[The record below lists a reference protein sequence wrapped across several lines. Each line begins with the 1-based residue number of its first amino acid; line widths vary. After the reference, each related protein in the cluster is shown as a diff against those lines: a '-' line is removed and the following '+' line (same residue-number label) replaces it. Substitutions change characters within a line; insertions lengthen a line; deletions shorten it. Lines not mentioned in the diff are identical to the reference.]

1 MVDSFYILVIN
12 SITLLEDLSGILVL
26 VPFEFYY
33 VIMKLVVRVIEAKN
47 LPPTDPNGLSDPYVR
62 LQLGKHRFRTKV
74 IKKCLNPKWDEEFSF
89 RVDDLNEELVIS
101 VMDEDKF
108 FNDDFVGQLKVPI
121 SIVFEEEI
129 KSLGTAW
136 YSLQPKSKKSKNKE
150 SGEIRLSI
158 YFLQNNATMES
169 NDSGD
174 LLLHPR
180 MTELPSRSSTS
191 PSNSSSPVR
200 EEITSAKDEK
210 SSTQKTI
217 TGRIAQIFSK
227 SSDMSSTASRRSIDL
242 DQSEISKVEVSEM
255 KAEDQSSNE
264 TFEEAMRKLQS
275 ADQGSEIPSNL
286 PAGVFIDQQY
296 VIAPEDLNELL
307 FSSDS
312 NFLKSLAEVQG
323 NTELEI
329 GPWKF
334 ENDGEI
340 FKRLDSFDQ
349 YATLLSQTVKPAD
362 LKDLSSNKEQALAS
376 LHAEP
381 ESDWR
386 LAVQYFG
393 NFTVFAT
400 VFMGLYV
407 LVHIWLAAPST
418 IQGLEF
424 GGLDLPDSI
433 GEFVVCAVLVL
444 QGECMLGKISRFI
457 KARAQKGSDHGIKA
471 QGDGWLLTVALI
483 EGSSLASVD
492 SSGLSDPYVV
502 FTCNGKTRTSSI
514 KFQKSNLT
522 WNEIFEFDAMD
533 DPPSVLDVVVY
544 DFDGPFDEAASL
556 GHAEINFLKANIA
569 DLADIWVPLEG
580 KLALACQ
587 SKLHLRIF
595 LDNTRGGNVAK
606 DYLSRMEKEV
616 GKKINLRS
624 PQANSAFQKLFGL
637 PPEEFLINDFT
648 CHLKRK
654 MPLQGRLFLS
664 ARIIGFHANLF
675 GNKTKFFFLWEDIE
689 DIQVIPPTFSSMGSP
704 IIVITLR
711 KGRGVDARHGAKT
724 QDEQGRLRF
733 HFQSFVSFNV
743 AHSGQRER
751 KTEGRGETESGSQNE
766 LRQQQAWSISERDK
780 GDITTFYFTRFHEH
794 ITEEDLWAQFK
805 KWGDVRDIFIH
816 KHRNKGGRRY
826 GFVRFKGVLDKYRLE
841 KQLDNIILDGL
852 KMYVNVPKYGRGK
865 ARVKECTSKLGI
877 LKEGHSREVE
887 AGRHRAVQHRNPQK
901 SYTKVVSTI
910 QTDDGKMKHPKLPQL
925 RYVESP
931 LLMGEKKWFTDA
943 WVGRLKKLQALE
955 RIEDDIPWELGVN
968 VVPKYLGDDMVLLLG
983 LADNKAEH
991 IIAEETQHGT
1001 SLFHSLERWNPTM
1014 RPGHRLVWAQC
1025 WDIPIE
1031 AWDLGNIRKIAAAI
1045 GELVEVDD
1053 DVKEMRRMDRAR
1065 ILIRTPWKPFFHHTV
1080 SSMIS
1085 PYSPRYEIRRQPN
1098 NPHDDPEAVVD
1109 SGGGPRIGTGIPI
1122 GRATDPPEANHSDD
1136 PGGNPLNVAHVQSIS
1151 CRGRK
1156 ASLDGDT
1163 VPVATDKP
1171 RSPLPKGPTA
1181 IENTVDITREA
1192 GVMEQ
1197 EDKGKGSETTINNGE
1212 INVGPTYQTAEG
1224 NKQWKV
1230 FIRRKGCKQQMTQKD
1245 LTNGKATKSIFLGMN
1260 PHTESIGTAT
1270 SKRSK
1275 EANSQIPVKS
1285 IGADEGQIEE
1295 ALTQWELAKLMGV
1308 STDSEQTTIIHKIID
1323 METRDKKKA
1332 EDLGLGRKVKWAAV
1346 RRLVRKHKVDIL
1358 CIQETKKKQ
1367 IDKPMCQALWGD
1379 MDVVWEFQPAVNTAG
1394 GLLCIWN
1401 EQTFKVE
1408 RRVKGT
1414 GYILLEGVWTQKNQ
1428 RLFIVNIYSPCDS
1441 QNKRELW
1448 ESLMQLRQQ
1457 IPEGMWCFLG
1467 DFNSIRHPSERQG
1480 VSHRGVELT
1489 EIPSV
1494 GRKFTWFKPNGASK
1508 SKLDRFL
1515 ASHEWLLKWPDCTTF
1530 VLDRNFSDHCPIL
1543 LSATNTDK
1551 GPKPFKVF
1559 DCWLKDKSF
1568 VRTVTKCWRNAQP
1581 KGWGG
1586 YVLKEKIKN
1595 LKEILK
1601 STIMA
1606 LWKVR
1611 SLSPEQKVEFVE
1623 EQSDSKSLIS
1633 DESGSFLGLDDV
1645 SMSEIYSCS
1654 LLIPASYLMEIFSGG
1669 ELDRRVMEKLGYL
1682 NYSYT
1687 PWVSENLD
1695 ISERA
1700 VYYKFEK
1707 RISSYKGEVTS
1718 TQQRSPLPDGK
1729 GWLVEELMNLHGV
1742 PLGDYFNIHL
1752 RYQIEDLPPKAKGCR
1767 VQVLFGM
1774 EWLKSSKNQKRLT
1787 KNILENL
1794 LERFKVTF
1802 SLAEKELLPN

>member
-1 MVDSFYILVIN
+1 
-12 SITLLEDLSGILVL
+12 
-26 VPFEFYY
+26 
-33 VIMKLVVRVIEAKN
+33 
-47 LPPTDPNGLSDPYVR
+47 
-62 LQLGKHRFRTKV
+62 
-74 IKKCLNPKWDEEFSF
+74 
-89 RVDDLNEELVIS
+89 
-101 VMDEDKF
+101 MDEDKF

-242 DQSEISKVEVSEM
+242 YQSEISKVEVSEM

-312 NFLKSLAEVQG
+312 NFLKSLAEVQS

-334 ENDGEI
+334 ENDGKI
-340 FKRLDSFDQ
+340 FKRLVTYVKAPSKPADL
-349 YATLLSQTVKPAD
+349 YATLLSQTIKPAD

-444 QGECMLGKISRFI
+444 QGECMLGIISRFI

-522 WNEIFEFDAMD
+522 WN
-533 DPPSVLDVVVY
+533 
-544 DFDGPFDEAASL
+544 
-556 GHAEINFLKANIA
+556 
-569 DLADIWVPLEG
+569 G

-616 GKKINLRS
+616 RKKINLRS

-743 AHSGQRER
+743 AHR
-751 KTEGRGETESGSQNE
+751 
-766 LRQQQAWSISERDK
+766 
-780 GDITTFYFTRFHEH
+780 
-794 ITEEDLWAQFK
+794 
-805 KWGDVRDIFIH
+805 
-816 KHRNKGGRRY
+816 
-826 GFVRFKGVLDKYRLE
+826 
-841 KQLDNIILDGL
+841 
-852 KMYVNVPKYGRGK
+852 
-865 ARVKECTSKLGI
+865 
-877 LKEGHSREVE
+877 
-887 AGRHRAVQHRNPQK
+887 
-901 SYTKVVSTI
+901 
-910 QTDDGKMKHPKLPQL
+910 
-925 RYVESP
+925 
-931 LLMGEKKWFTDA
+931 
-943 WVGRLKKLQALE
+943 
-955 RIEDDIPWELGVN
+955 
-968 VVPKYLGDDMVLLLG
+968 
-983 LADNKAEH
+983 
-991 IIAEETQHGT
+991 
-1001 SLFHSLERWNPTM
+1001 
-1014 RPGHRLVWAQC
+1014 
-1025 WDIPIE
+1025 
-1031 AWDLGNIRKIAAAI
+1031 
-1045 GELVEVDD
+1045 
-1053 DVKEMRRMDRAR
+1053 
-1065 ILIRTPWKPFFHHTV
+1065 
-1080 SSMIS
+1080 
-1085 PYSPRYEIRRQPN
+1085 
-1098 NPHDDPEAVVD
+1098 
-1109 SGGGPRIGTGIPI
+1109 
-1122 GRATDPPEANHSDD
+1122 
-1136 PGGNPLNVAHVQSIS
+1136 
-1151 CRGRK
+1151 
-1156 ASLDGDT
+1156 
-1163 VPVATDKP
+1163 
-1171 RSPLPKGPTA
+1171 
-1181 IENTVDITREA
+1181 
-1192 GVMEQ
+1192 
-1197 EDKGKGSETTINNGE
+1197 
-1212 INVGPTYQTAEG
+1212 
-1224 NKQWKV
+1224 
-1230 FIRRKGCKQQMTQKD
+1230 
-1245 LTNGKATKSIFLGMN
+1245 
-1260 PHTESIGTAT
+1260 
-1270 SKRSK
+1270 
-1275 EANSQIPVKS
+1275 
-1285 IGADEGQIEE
+1285 
-1295 ALTQWELAKLMGV
+1295 
-1308 STDSEQTTIIHKIID
+1308 
-1323 METRDKKKA
+1323 
-1332 EDLGLGRKVKWAAV
+1332 
-1346 RRLVRKHKVDIL
+1346 
-1358 CIQETKKKQ
+1358 
-1367 IDKPMCQALWGD
+1367 
-1379 MDVVWEFQPAVNTAG
+1379 
-1394 GLLCIWN
+1394 
-1401 EQTFKVE
+1401 
-1408 RRVKGT
+1408 
-1414 GYILLEGVWTQKNQ
+1414 
-1428 RLFIVNIYSPCDS
+1428 
-1441 QNKRELW
+1441 
-1448 ESLMQLRQQ
+1448 
-1457 IPEGMWCFLG
+1457 
-1467 DFNSIRHPSERQG
+1467 
-1480 VSHRGVELT
+1480 
-1489 EIPSV
+1489 
-1494 GRKFTWFKPNGASK
+1494 
-1508 SKLDRFL
+1508 
-1515 ASHEWLLKWPDCTTF
+1515 
-1530 VLDRNFSDHCPIL
+1530 
-1543 LSATNTDK
+1543 
-1551 GPKPFKVF
+1551 
-1559 DCWLKDKSF
+1559 
-1568 VRTVTKCWRNAQP
+1568 
-1581 KGWGG
+1581 
-1586 YVLKEKIKN
+1586 
-1595 LKEILK
+1595 
-1601 STIMA
+1601 
-1606 LWKVR
+1606 
-1611 SLSPEQKVEFVE
+1611 
-1623 EQSDSKSLIS
+1623 
-1633 DESGSFLGLDDV
+1633 
-1645 SMSEIYSCS
+1645 
-1654 LLIPASYLMEIFSGG
+1654 
-1669 ELDRRVMEKLGYL
+1669 
-1682 NYSYT
+1682 
-1687 PWVSENLD
+1687 
-1695 ISERA
+1695 
-1700 VYYKFEK
+1700 
-1707 RISSYKGEVTS
+1707 
-1718 TQQRSPLPDGK
+1718 
-1729 GWLVEELMNLHGV
+1729 
-1742 PLGDYFNIHL
+1742 
-1752 RYQIEDLPPKAKGCR
+1752 
-1767 VQVLFGM
+1767 
-1774 EWLKSSKNQKRLT
+1774 
-1787 KNILENL
+1787 
-1794 LERFKVTF
+1794 
-1802 SLAEKELLPN
+1802 